1 MRIQKFFQYAIIKLV
16 SDVNGT
22 SAMQTFHYITAN
34 DINDIMVAEMAI
46 LAPGRLTQKS
56 PFWNS
61 PWKVTRD
68 HF

>member
-46 LAPGRLTQKS
+46 LAPGRLHPKIS
-56 PFWNS
+56 LLELALEGYS
-61 PWKVTRD
+61 
-68 HF
+68 